1 VGGLPRVAAS
11 VPFVHREAYLHFT
24 ETLMKS
30 GPSAFIGVFLLRLRA
45 DDVQLRIAVRRG

>member
-45 DDVQLRIAVRRG
+45 DDVQRRIAVRRG